1 MKGKKLIVWAVA
13 LAVVLAVVF
22 TAGKLRSMRPSEKS
36 LLFFPGLSQST
47 CSRIVIASAGDT
59 AVVKRTGDVWVVAGS
74 EQPRPATGLG
84 ALTDTAAKDT
94 AQRAGVA
101 ADQDYAVDSAT
112 FASVFEKLTSMKRDE
127 LISQNPEKQAMFEVD
142 SAKAT
147 WVQVWDDKGKVVSAF
162 RVGKNGPDWSMH
174 FVRVDGSNDVYLVR
188 GSIKY
193 AFASDKKRW
202 RDRCIVRFTKSAARK
217 VTIQK
222 QATTLVLE
230 QGSDSAAQWQLTAPK
245 QSPVL
250 ADKLEDLLGALS
262 FLTCSDWETRKN
274 LSDKD
279 MGFDAPELV
288 ATVTLVG
295 GAEERVV
302 VGRKAEGQDNF
313 WVRTPGKPG
322 VTFLVGSYNISR
334 LDKKLEDLLPRDSTA
349 AAAAPAA
356 KTTAATHAKPA
367 AAKPTAVKPVAA
379 KAPAAAKA
387 APKPAAKK

>member
-13 LAVVLAVVF
+13 LVVVLAVII
-22 TAGKLRSMRPSEKS
+22 TAGMLRSMRPSEKS

-59 AVVKRTGDVWVVAGS
+59 AVIKRAGDVWVVTGS
-74 EQPRPATGLG
+74 EQPRPATGLS
-84 ALTDTAAKDT
+84 ALADTAARDT
-94 AQRAGVA
+94 AQHAGGA

-127 LISQNPEKQAMFEVD
+127 LISQNPQKQAMFEVD

-147 WVQVWDDKGKVVSAF
+147 WVQLWDDKGKVVSAF
-162 RVGKNGPDWSMH
+162 RIGKNGPDWSMH

-202 RDRCIVRFTKSAARK
+202 RDRCIVRFTKSSARK
-217 VTIQK
+217 ITIQK
-222 QATTLVLE
+222 QAITLVLE
-230 QGSDSAAQWQLTAPK
+230 QSSDSAAQWKLTAPQ
-245 QSPVL
+245 QSKVL

-262 FLTCSDWETRKN
+262 FFTCSDWETKKN
-274 LSDKD
+274 LTDKD

-302 VGRKAEGQDNF
+302 VGKKVEGQDNF

-322 VTFLVGSYNISR
+322 VTFLVGSYNVNR
-334 LDKKLEDLLPRDSTA
+334 LDKKLEDLLPRDSA
-349 AAAAPAA
+349 AAATTPAA
-356 KTTAATHAKPA
+356 KTAAGAHAKPA
-367 AAKPTAVKPVAA
+367 AAKPVVA
-379 KAPAAAKA
+379 KVRAAKA
-387 APKPAAKK
+387 APKPAVKK